1 MNKILIV
8 DDARFMRLNLT
19 NILKEDFEIVGEAEN
34 GEEAVELYKK
44 LNPDLVT
51 LDITMPVKDGL
62 EALKEIIEYDKNAK
76 VVMCSAMG
84 QKKMVVDAVKSGAKD
99 FLVKPFQKEKA
110 IESLKK
116 LV

>member
-1 MNKILIV
+1 MHKILIV
-8 DDARFMRLNLT
+8 DDAKFMRLNLN
-19 NILKEDFEIVGEAEN
+19 NILKSEFEIVGEAEN
-34 GEEAVELYKK
+34 GEKAVELYKN
-44 LNPDLVT
+44 LNPDIIT
-51 LDITMPVKDGL
+51 LDITMPVKDGI

-84 QKKMVVDAVKSGAKD
+84 QKGIVVDAIKSGAKD
-99 FLVKPFQKEKA
+99 FLVKPFQKKKV

>member
-1 MNKILIV
+1 MNKVLIV
-8 DDARFMRLNLT
+8 DDARFMRLNLS
-19 NILKEDFEIVGEAEN
+19 NILKEEFEIVGEAEN
-34 GEEAVELYKK
+34 GEEAVEKYKK

-62 EALKEIIEYDKNAK
+62 QALKEIIEYDKNAK

-84 QKKMVVDAVKSGAKD
+84 QKGMVVESIKSGAKD

-116 LV
+116 LI